1 VACEV
6 KKSVGVGIDQLA
18 GAVDVEENLRAADYE
33 HDGQRGQ
40 QDDAQYSPR
49 QAVAQFRQENFL
61 FPSEGVSQVLVVI
74 GKRSKKQI
82 ALWHCGEWR
91 KRECPH
97 RSGHSLGWKPGLTC
111 RPASPWGRS
120 ACEVLRDEVPVDD
133 VPERF
138 DELRTGVAV
147 VDVVRVLPDVAG
159 QQRLVAC

>member
-49 QAVAQFRQENFL
+49 QAVAQYRQENFL

-82 ALWHCGEWR
+82 ALWHCGGVAKTR
-91 KRECPH
+91 M
-97 RSGHSLGWKPGLTC
+97 
-111 RPASPWGRS
+111 PASKRAFTWAEAGPDMPACFTAGAFSLRS
-120 ACEVLRDEVPVDD
+120 SSRRSPS
-133 VPERF
+133 
-138 DELRTGVAV
+138 
-147 VDVVRVLPDVAG
+147 
-159 QQRLVAC
+159 